1 MPLLLARFLS
11 YIGHPLLVLTLLLA
25 LLLAVNP
32 YAFGVH
38 DIGDQKARVLLLTVF
53 ITTFLLPGVGV
64 AIMKP
69 LGLIGSLEMR
79 DKQER
84 IGPYILTGVFYLWVF
99 KSLLSDIQMPQLF
112 SVCALGTTIGLFLAF
127 FINIFTK
134 ISAHALGMGGLI
146 AMVVLMSL
154 QWNGPVLS
162 IPMFGQWLVLSATMV
177 LALTILFAGAV
188 GTARLALDAH
198 EPVDLYR
205 GYAAGFG
212 AVLVAAGLMG

>member
-1 MPLLLARFLS
+1 
-11 YIGHPLLVLTLLLA
+11 
-25 LLLAVNP
+25 
-32 YAFGVH
+32 
-38 DIGDQKARVLLLTVF
+38 
-53 ITTFLLPGVGV
+53 
-64 AIMKP
+64 
-69 LGLIGSLEMR
+69 
-79 DKQER
+79 
-84 IGPYILTGVFYLWVF
+84 
-99 KSLLSDIQMPQLF
+99 
-112 SVCALGTTIGLFLAF
+112 
-127 FINIFTK
+127 
-134 ISAHALGMGGLI
+134 
-146 AMVVLMSL
+146 L